1 MFQLPARTLLPRSG
15 LWIGLIGLI
24 GLAGAAPVQA
34 QTPPAQAA
42 APSTPTPAAP
52 QVVQVAVA
60 ANFAAPARQL
70 AAQFTQATGHSAQ
83 IVSGA
88 TGQLYAQI
96 TQGAPFD
103 VLMAADTATPER
115 LEREGWAVPGTRRTY
130 ARGELVLWSAQHI
143 AGESLEQVLRSPATH
158 KVAIAAPKLAP
169 YGAAAQ
175 QAMVQLSLWEAVQPK
190 LVTGESVG
198 QTFQFIATGNARVG
212 FVARSQV
219 IEAERA
225 KARGEPG
232 LAQGTTWP
240 MPASVANTVG
250 SIDQALVQLK
260 RSADNPAARA
270 WLQFLQTP
278 ATRAHIAASG
288 YRVD

>member
-1 MFQLPARTLLPRSG
+1 MFSITRAHWPAAGPLSALC
-15 LWIGLIGLI
+15 LI
-24 GLAGAAPVQA
+24 APLGS
-34 QTPPAQAA
+34 AQAE
-42 APSTPTPAAP
+42 
-52 QVVQVAVA
+52 QVQVAVA
-60 ANFAAPARQL
+60 ANFAAPAKQL
-70 AAQFTQATGHSAQ
+70 AMQFAQATGHSAH

-88 TGQLYAQI
+88 TGLLYAQI

-103 VLMAADTATPER
+103 VLMAADTITPER
-115 LEREGWAVPGTRRTY
+115 LEREAWAVPGTRRTY
-130 ARGELVLWSAQHI
+130 ARGELVMWSAQHI
-143 AGESLEQVLRSPATH
+143 EGDSLAQVLRSPATH

-175 QAMVQLSLWEAVQPK
+175 QALTQLGLWEAVQPK
-190 LVTGESVG
+190 LVTGENVG
-198 QTFQFIATGNARVG
+198 QTFQFVATGNARVG

-232 LAQGTTWP
+232 LASATGTTWP
-240 MPASVANTVG
+240 MPAGTAATV
-250 SIDQALVQLK
+250 DQALVQLK
-260 RSADNPAARA
+260 RSASNPAARA

-278 ATRAHIAASG
+278 AARAHIVASG

>member
-1 MFQLPARTLLPRSG
+1 MTQITRAHRFAVWP
-15 LWIGLIGLI
+15 
-24 GLAGAAPVQA
+24 LAVLGPFALA
-34 QTPPAQAA
+34 TAQAG
-42 APSTPTPAAP
+42 
-52 QVVQVAVA
+52 QVQVAVA
-60 ANFAAPARQL
+60 ANFAAPARHL
-70 AAQFTQATGHSAQ
+70 ALQFEQATGHSAQ
-83 IVSGA
+83 VVSGA
-88 TGQLYAQI
+88 TGLLYAQI

-103 VLMAADTATPER
+103 VLMAADTATPQR

-143 AGESLEQVLRSPATH
+143 EGESLAQVLRSPATH
-158 KVAIAAPKLAP
+158 KVAIASPKLAP

-175 QAMVQLSLWEAVQPK
+175 QTLTQLGLWQAVQPK
-190 LVTGESVG
+190 LVTGENVG
-198 QTFQFIATGNARVG
+198 QTFQFVATGNARVG

-232 LAQGTTWP
+232 LAGATGTTWP
-240 MPASVANTVG
+240 MPAGTASTV
-250 SIDQALVQLK
+250 DQALVQLK
-260 RSADNPAARA
+260 RSTDNPAARA

-278 ATRAHIAASG
+278 AARAHIAASG